1 MSQKIKPNV
10 EAHLWSKE
18 HLDVDD
24 TAFADSEDL
33 YKSFDVEFLA
43 LESCFGI
50 LLAICFT
57 THAQLSLSMRFLTS
71 FFQGKIIVSCPSL
84 QEILIRLR
92 HLKCTKFMFVKKKS
106 FQNYLLPLI
115 RQDMKANFKH

>member
-10 EAHLWSKE
+10 ETHLWSKE

-33 YKSFDVEFLA
+33 YKSFDIEFLA
-43 LESCFGI
+43 LELRFGI
-50 LLAICFT
+50 LQSVSQHMLK
-57 THAQLSLSMRFLTS
+57 LSLSMILLTS

-84 QEILIRLR
+84 QQISIRLR
-92 HLKCTKFMFVKKKS
+92 HLKCTKFTFVKKI
-106 FQNYLLPLI
+106 P
-115 RQDMKANFKH
+115 FKINTCCH